1 MGQAPC
7 AISAMCCSPCACVF
21 HRAGR
26 VVVALSAVLSVGQGL
41 HGTVDHPEYLIIRVT
56 KKIEPTPLETRHTK
70 VGKPLA

>member
-1 MGQAPC
+1 MGQALC

-26 VVVALSAVLSVGQGL
+26 VRVALSAVLSVGQGL

-70 VGKPLA
+70 VGKH